1 MKFLTTYERLKFSL
15 KNKFIVDISC
25 QKENHLAGFT
35 CGSMLVF
42 CILSTVSYEGL
53 AEMTSSLFGT
63 GNAWP
68 YIS

>member
-15 KNKFIVDISC
+15 KNKFIVDIC
-25 QKENHLAGFT
+25 QKENHLARFI
-35 CGSMLVF
+35 CGNMLVF
-42 CILSTVSYEGL
+42 CTLSTVSYERL
-53 AEMTSSLFGT
+53 AEMTSFLFGI